1 MIPRAWVNER
11 NSVSFSNS
19 SRSRLLNDST
29 KPFCIGLRHGQAML
43 RMDARCN
50 ARRQTVKMANPPGR
64 LEKRRAEA
72 DMFFMPID
80 QSIVNASGLKGRMA
94 IVNLSG

>member
-1 MIPRAWVNER
+1 LRAPA
-11 NSVSFSNS
+11 
-19 SRSRLLNDST
+19 
-29 KPFCIGLRHGQAML
+29 K
-43 RMDARCN
+43 
-50 ARRQTVKMANPPGR
+50 RQPVKTANPPGH
-64 LEKRRAEA
+64 LEKRRAAA